1 MRCVVIRYDHPV
13 DRTVALGLIYGR
25 GSSWAQRPGS
35 DDCEGKRKRRGGVV
49 IQLCLHIP
57 LSRAARR
64 ANHPAK
70 LNEHSLMKSVCIF
83 IFLWG
88 TNNGVSARVRMQTC
102 YAQLMTVVAVL
113 WVMFIVVDI
122 CLPIRR
128 PLYVFVFHFDGVHA
142 IQCWNIQRS
151 IGVRITVSHVKDL
164 LTISVILQKQTG
176 ICILLS
182 CLW

>member
-1 MRCVVIRYDHPV
+1 MRFDSAVRCHTLWPPSGQDSS
-13 DRTVALGLIYGR
+13 LGINIWKGVKLSPAAGLWWLWR
-25 GSSWAQRPGS
+25 
-35 DDCEGKRKRRGGVV
+35 EEEEKGGVV

-57 LSRAARR
+57 LSRADRR

-128 PLYVFVFHFDGVHA
+128 PLYVFVFHLDRVHA
-142 IQCWNIQRS
+142 IKC
-151 IGVRITVSHVKDL
+151 
-164 LTISVILQKQTG
+164 
-176 ICILLS
+176 
-182 CLW
+182 